1 MKKMIDIIFA
11 KNYPLWFILLLVAV
25 IAYLAF
31 KPLTI
36 TTKAL
41 QEKQIVIING
51 KALTCLPFDIKPV
64 IKEHYHFNKHNDYE

>member
-1 MKKMIDIIFA
+1 MKKIIDIIFA
-11 KNYPLWFILLLVAV
+11 RNYPLWFILILVA
-25 IAYLAF
+25 IIGYLAF

-51 KALTCLPFDIKPV
+51 KALTCLSFDIKPI
-64 IKEHYHFNKHNDYE
+64 IKEKNK

>member
-1 MKKMIDIIFA
+1 MRKIIDIIFA
-11 KNYPLWFILLLVAV
+11 KNYPLWFILLLVAI

-41 QEKQIVIING
+41 QEKHIIVING
-51 KALTCLPFDIKPV
+51 QALTWMMMELQLTVGNSKC
-64 IKEHYHFNKHNDYE
+64 YC

>member
-11 KNYPLWFILLLVAV
+11 KNYPLWFILLLVAI

-41 QEKQIVIING
+41 QEKHIIVING
-51 KALTCLPFDIKPV
+51 QALTCLPFDIRPI
-64 IKEHYHFNKHNDYE
+64 IKDRPGFNK

>member
-11 KNYPLWFILLLVAV
+11 KNYPLWFILLLVAI

-31 KPLTI
+31 KPLTT

-51 KALTCLPFDIKPV
+51 QALTCLPFDIRPI
-64 IKEHYHFNKHNDYE
+64 IKDRHDFYK